1 MISFRAR
8 NARVRFYVNA
18 EGSSCQGPRVS
29 RGWLVC
35 RRIEPVVEFEV
46 PEVDFR
52 RSIVQEWLRHGQNSI
67 SVDVDGWYV
76 DFV

>member
-1 MISFRAR
+1 M
-8 NARVRFYVNA
+8 
-18 EGSSCQGPRVS
+18 S

-35 RRIEPVVEFEV
+35 RRIEPVVGFEV

-52 RSIVQEWLRHGQNSI
+52 RSIDQEWLRHGQTSI